1 MQVHNGEHQEGGTGK
16 EAMRIAQVDAFTTQP
31 FGGNG
36 ATVVLLSGPVA
47 GQSLQALA
55 AECAQSETAFLL
67 HMHGQWLLR
76 WLTPTVEV
84 SLCGH
89 GTMAAARALS
99 HWGVL
104 AAGQRMD
111 LHSRSGPLPVEQRG
125 AGFRIQLPT
134 GQLHQVPLDSGLDQ
148 LLGTPVQQRW
158 TSSLRYGL
166 GRVIEVALVDAT
178 FPLAELALDQ
188 DQLRQRPCLGLVV
201 MQANHPGTAG
211 IDPPDYVLRFFAPQ
225 AGIPEDPVTGSAH
238 ALVAPYWLAR
248 TGSNMLKAQQ
258 LSPRGGHLRL
268 FPRGADHVALEGET
282 ALVWSGDLLT
292 TLEPGG
298 QQDWEDLLP

>member
-1 MQVHNGEHQEGGTGK
+1 
-16 EAMRIAQVDAFTTQP
+16 MRIAQVDAFTAQP

-36 ATVVLLSGPVA
+36 AAVVLLSDPVT

-67 HMHGQWLLR
+67 PLQGQWLLR
-76 WLTPTVEV
+76 WFTPTLEV
-84 SLCGH
+84 DLCGH

-104 AAGQRMD
+104 APGQALD

-125 AGFRIQLPT
+125 AGFRVQLPT
-134 GQLHQVPLDSGLDQ
+134 GQLHKAPLDSGLDQ

-158 TSSLRYGL
+158 TSSLRY
-166 GRVIEVALVDAT
+166 EVAMVEST
-178 FPLAELALDQ
+178 FPLATLALDQ

-201 MQANHPGTAG
+201 MQAGQLATAG
-211 IDPPDYVLRFFAPQ
+211 AESPDYLLRFFAPR

-248 TGSNMLKAQQ
+248 TGRTLLNARQVSR
-258 LSPRGGHLRL
+258 RGGRLRL
-268 FPRGADHVALEGET
+268 WQRGEDQVVLEGET
-282 ALVWSGDLLT
+282 ALVWSGELMAN
-292 TLEPGG
+292 LEAGG
-298 QQDWEDLLP
+298 QRLWEDLLP

>member
-1 MQVHNGEHQEGGTGK
+1 
-16 EAMRIAQVDAFTTQP
+16 MRIAQVDAFTAQP

-36 ATVVLLSGPVA
+36 AAVVLLSDPVT

-67 HMHGQWLLR
+67 PLQGQWLLR
-76 WLTPTVEV
+76 WFTPTLEV
-84 SLCGH
+84 DLCGH

-104 AAGQRMD
+104 APGQAMD
-111 LHSRSGPLPVEQRG
+111 LHSRSGPLPVEQWG
-125 AGFRIQLPT
+125 AGFRVQLPT
-134 GQLHQVPLDSGLDQ
+134 GQLHQAPLDPGLDQ

-158 TSSLRYGL
+158 TSSLRY
-166 GRVIEVALVDAT
+166 EVAMVEST
-178 FPLAELALDQ
+178 FPLATLALDQ

-201 MQANHPGTAG
+201 MQAGHIATAG
-211 IDPPDYVLRFFAPQ
+211 AESPDYLLRFFAPR

-248 TGSNMLKAQQ
+248 TGRTLLNARQVSR
-258 LSPRGGHLRL
+258 RGGRLRL
-268 FPRGADHVALEGET
+268 WQRGKDQVVLEGET
-282 ALVWSGDLLT
+282 ALVWSGELMAN
-292 TLEPGG
+292 LEPGG
-298 QQDWEDLLP
+298 QRLWEDLLP

>member
-1 MQVHNGEHQEGGTGK
+1 
-16 EAMRIAQVDAFTTQP
+16 MRIAQVDAFTTQP

-36 ATVVLLSGPVA
+36 ATVVLLSDPVT
-47 GQSLQALA
+47 GQSLQTLA

-67 HMHGQWLLR
+67 PLQGQWLLR
-76 WLTPTVEV
+76 WFTPTLEV
-84 SLCGH
+84 DLCGH

-104 AAGQRMD
+104 APGQAMD

-125 AGFRIQLPT
+125 AGFRVQLPT
-134 GQLHQVPLDSGLDQ
+134 GQLHQAPLDPGLDQ

-158 TSSLRYGL
+158 TSSLRY
-166 GRVIEVALVDAT
+166 EVAMVESA
-178 FPLAELALDQ
+178 FPLATLALDQ

-201 MQANHPGTAG
+201 MQAGRIATTGAES
-211 IDPPDYVLRFFAPQ
+211 PDYLLRFFAPR

-248 TGSNMLKAQQ
+248 TGHTLLNARQVSR
-258 LSPRGGHLRL
+258 RGGRLRL
-268 FPRGADHVALEGET
+268 WRRGKDQVVLEGET
-282 ALVWSGDLLT
+282 ALVWSGELLAN
-292 TLEPGG
+292 LEPGG
-298 QQDWEDLLP
+298 QRLWEDLLP

>member
-1 MQVHNGEHQEGGTGK
+1 
-16 EAMRIAQVDAFTTQP
+16 MRIAQVDAFTAQP

-36 ATVVLLSGPVA
+36 AAVVLLSEPVT

-67 HMHGQWLLR
+67 PLQGQWLLR
-76 WLTPTVEV
+76 WFTPTLEV
-84 SLCGH
+84 DLCGH

-104 AAGQRMD
+104 APGQAMD

-125 AGFRIQLPT
+125 AGFRVQLPT
-134 GQLHQVPLDSGLDQ
+134 GQLHQVPLDPGLDQ
-148 LLGTPVQQRW
+148 LLGTSVQQRW
-158 TSSLRYGL
+158 TSSLRY
-166 GRVIEVALVDAT
+166 EVAMVESAFSLAT
-178 FPLAELALDQ
+178 LALDQ

-201 MQANHPGTAG
+201 MQAGHVATAG
-211 IDPPDYVLRFFAPQ
+211 AESPDYLLRFFAPR

-248 TGSNMLKAQQ
+248 TGRTLLNARQVSR
-258 LSPRGGHLRL
+258 RGGRLRL
-268 FPRGADHVALEGET
+268 WQRGEDQVVLEGET
-282 ALVWSGDLLT
+282 ALVWSGELMAN
-292 TLEPGG
+292 LEPGG
-298 QQDWEDLLP
+298 QRLWEDLLP